1 VRASPAK
8 VLVAACAALVVVAI
22 AGAATAAAA
31 APTCFGAA
39 ARDPR
44 HPCFNAS
51 IAVKP
56 AVKDV
61 DVVPSS
67 PCKLTREKPEPIC
80 TFGTSA
86 ARAKGTI
93 ALIGDSHA
101 LHWRAAVDVVARR
114 NRWRGYSVTTSGCF
128 FSTAVDLM
136 GAGATEFCV
145 PWYRSTRRWFA
156 DHPEVSTVFVSSN
169 ATTPVIVQAGQTNL
183 SVKAAGFRGA
193 WSALPKTVK
202 HVIVIRDTPDPADTT
217 FDCVTAAIAAGTR
230 PGPACPT
237 PRADAVRSDTAIETV
252 KQLHSKRYQAV
263 DLTDFFCGARECY
276 PAIGGLL
283 VYRDIFGHITVAYS
297 TSLGP
302 YLLRRVRALMA
313 HW

>member
-8 VLVAACAALVVVAI
+8 VLVAACTAFVVVAI
-22 AGAATAAAA
+22 AGAATAAA

-67 PCKLTREKPEPIC
+67 ACRLTREKPEPVC

-93 ALIGDSHA
+93 ALVGDSHA
-101 LHWRAAVDVVARR
+101 LHWRAAVDIVAKR

-145 PWYRSTRRWFA
+145 PWYRSIRRWFA

-169 ATTPVIVQAGQTNL
+169 ATTPVIVQAGQTSL

-217 FDCVTAAIAAGTR
+217 LDCVTAAIAAGTR

-237 PRADAVRSDTAIETV
+237 PRADAVRSDAAIETV
-252 KQLHSKRYQAV
+252 KLLHSKRYQAV
-263 DLTDFFCGARECY
+263 DLTNFFCGARECY

>member
-1 VRASPAK
+1 VGASTAK
-8 VLVAACAALVVVAI
+8 VLVAVSVALVVVAI

-67 PCKLTREKPEPIC
+67 PCRLTKEKPEPVC

-86 ARAKGTI
+86 ARATGAI

-101 LHWRAAVDVVARR
+101 LHWRAAIDVVARR

-145 PWYRSTRRWFA
+145 PWYRSARRWFR
-156 DHPEVSTVFVSSN
+156 DHPEVGTVFVSSN
-169 ATTPVIVQAGQTNL
+169 ATTPVIVQAGQTSL

-193 WSALPKTVK
+193 WSALPRTVK

-217 FDCVTAAIAAGTR
+217 FACVNAAIAAGRR

-237 PRADAVRSDTAIETV
+237 PRADAMRLDAAVATV
-252 KQLHSKRYQAV
+252 QQLHSKRYQSV
-263 DLTDFFCGARECY
+263 DLTDFFCGARDCY

-302 YLLRRVRALMA
+302 FLLRKVRALMA